1 MQPNLTIDSIIA
13 RPVVTPLARPIRT
26 AVGTVESA
34 PLVLIDVRTKEGVI
48 GSAYIFAYT
57 GAALGGLTRLVRDVG
72 EELAGQVAAPRDLMR
87 LFDRRFR
94 LLGWQG
100 LVAMAI
106 SGIDMAVWDA
116 LGKAAGVP
124 VAALLGASSRPIQ
137 AYDSYGVIDPR
148 RDLQLVTA
156 SVERGFAAIK
166 IKLGDG
172 SIQTDV
178 EAVRLVREAIGP
190 DLRLMVDYNQA
201 LDRVEAV
208 SRIQALEA
216 YDLYWV
222 EEPVKAEDH
231 LGHAAVRRA
240 VSPPIQTGEN
250 WWFPADMATSIG
262 SAASDFAMP
271 DLMKIGGVTGW
282 IDAAA
287 LASSAGMPI
296 SSHIFM
302 EASAHVMAASPTAH
316 YIEHLDLASAVL
328 LDPMHPE
335 NGTLQATGN
344 GLGMCWDEEA
354 VRRYSAV

>member
-72 EELAGQVAAPRDLMR
+72 EELAGRVAAPRDLMCF
-87 LFDRRFR
+87 FDRRFR

-100 LVAMAI
+100 LVAMAV

-116 LGKAAGVP
+116 LGKAAGIP
-124 VAALLGASSRPIQ
+124 VAALLGASPRQVQ

-148 RDLQLVTA
+148 RDLQLVTT
-156 SVERGFAAIK
+156 SVERGFTAIK

-172 SIQTDV
+172 DLETDV
-178 EAVRLVREAIGP
+178 EAVRLVREAIGSSV
-190 DLRLMVDYNQA
+190 RLMVDYNQA

-208 SRIQALEA
+208 RRIRALQS

-240 VSPPIQTGEN
+240 VATPIQTGEN
-250 WWFPADMATSIG
+250 WWFPADMAASIG

-287 LASSAGMPI
+287 MASSAGMPI

-328 LDPMHPE
+328 SEPMHPKG
-335 NGTLQATGN
+335 GTIQATGN
-344 GLGMCWDEEA
+344 GLGLCWDEDA
-354 VRRYSAV
+354 VLRYSAV